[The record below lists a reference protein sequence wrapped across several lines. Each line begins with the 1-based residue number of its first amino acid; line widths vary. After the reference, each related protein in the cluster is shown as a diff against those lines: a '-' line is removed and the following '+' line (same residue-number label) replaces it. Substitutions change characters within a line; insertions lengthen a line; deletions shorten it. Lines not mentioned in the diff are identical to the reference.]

1 MRKIL
6 LVGISTL
13 LVGVMAGCSQ
23 TEVKKPVTETSQT
36 SKNKTSETKSST
48 NQKSLSE
55 VKIISLEEAR
65 DIYEKAHPKTD
76 IISIQLDSHRG
87 DFFYKVEGMD
97 ESKEYKIKFNAV
109 TKDIKKDKSEKLDK
123 EDIGQNKD
131 KKLDLKGLKSID
143 QVTEI
148 AEKEVAV
155 GKAQE
160 WKLEKKLGVIFWEVE
175 VKEGHKETKVKI
187 DAKTGKVLEKKQDD

>member
-36 SKNKTSETKSST
+36 SKNKTSETNNST

-155 GKAQE
+155 GKVQE